1 MKRSLVHRGVTAVAA
16 VVLASGASAL
26 FGGAAFAGGH
36 GHHDNEGGDGD
47 DGGKANANC
56 VAPIGVSAG
65 VVGQGDDVSQCNAT
79 GGDGGHGGTGANY

>member
-1 MKRSLVHRGVTAVAA
+1 MQHLFIRRAAVAA
-16 VVLASGASAL
+16 ALAASASAL
-26 FGGAAFAGGH
+26 FGGTAFAGGH
-36 GHHDNEGGDGD
+36 GQHNDIGGSGG

-56 VAPIGVSAG
+56 AVPIGVSAG